1 MTHKPTFLH
10 QNKPL
15 ITCMVQAKTV
25 DDTLKLVRDAA
36 YDGCDAYGF
45 QYENFTDDLRTDAN
59 LRTIFSQMDGK
70 PIYVTNYRRGKT
82 DDELAAGLFQML
94 SCGATLLDVMGDYY
108 CPTPGELTVDADAVR
123 RQMALI
129 DEIHARGGEVLMSSH
144 VLKFTPAE
152 EVLRIAKA
160 HEARG
165 ADISKIVTAAETE
178 DEELENLRITALL
191 RRELR
196 IPFLFLSGGSH
207 CKLHRQIGPA
217 LGSCMWLTVHHYDS
231 CATRSQPI
239 LHAVRAIADH
249 LSYDL

>member
-1 MTHKPTFLH
+1 MRNKPTFLH

-15 ITCMVQAKTV
+15 ITCMVQAGNV

-45 QYENFTDDLRTDAN
+45 QYEKFTDELRTDAN
-59 LRTIFSQMDGK
+59 LCAIFSQMDGK

-82 DDELAAGLFQML
+82 DEELSEGLFQML
-94 SCGATLLDVMGDYY
+94 SCGATLLDVMGDYF
-108 CPTPGELTVDADAVR
+108 CPTPGELTEDADAVQ

-129 DEIHARGGEVLMSSH
+129 DDIHARGGEVLMSSH

-165 ADISKIVTAAETE
+165 ADISKIVTAANSE

-191 RRELR
+191 RRELN
-196 IPFLFLSGGSH
+196 IPFLFLSGGTH
-207 CKLHRQIGPA
+207 CKLHRQIGPM

-231 CATRSQPI
+231 YATRSQPI
-239 LHAVRAIADH
+239 LHAVRAIADNV
-249 LSYDL
+249 SYDL

>member
-25 DDTLKLVRDAA
+25 DDTLKLVRNAA
-36 YDGCDAYGF
+36 YEGCDAYGF
-45 QYENFTDDLRTDAN
+45 QYENFAGDLRTDDN
-59 LRTIFSQMDGK
+59 LRAIFSQMDGK

-82 DDELAAGLFQML
+82 DEILAEGLLQML

-108 CPTPGELTVDADAVR
+108 CPTPGELTEDADAVR

-129 DEIHARGGEVLMSSH
+129 DEIHARGGEALMSSH

-165 ADISKIVTAAETE
+165 ADISKIVTAANTE

-191 RRELR
+191 RRELN

-207 CKLHRQIGPA
+207 CKLHRQIGSA